1 MTATVRAFA
10 ALLTALLLGLAGAPP
25 VEAQVWKKLKNAKQ
39 QASQVLEEID
49 GAIRCR
55 LNDKECLEKARS
67 EGRPAVLTDEK
78 GNVIRDKDG
87 EPTVVSPDDNQ
98 FAGGTTVERLGS
110 VGDSGSAQYEISAD
124 GAHVAIPGLQGSR
137 QTVFVNGRAGMA
149 LDEVFFSTFTFSPT
163 GGRYAY
169 VGRKGEQCI
178 AVIDGKEMGDIYC
191 DQREVKTAPVRKAN
205 LFQFSRDGKKVAYRK
220 EIVERYDGQGG
231 WSSGYRSVGHAV
243 VIDGETGPTIDMG
256 YRPRLLV
263 RGNNVFYT
271 GSPSQKQ
278 EKQPR
283 RRERQPQ
290 RRESPSPRVYVNHE
304 PGPEYHAVKGL
315 IASDDGEH
323 YAYIATSHDMKEMV
337 VTDGAPGPSHAKI
350 QRLFMDVR
358 SGSVFYEALM
368 DIPGSASR
376 PTAGQR
382 RERGYVIQDQVYLA
396 SETGFLVTPQLSS
409 RARRGWRGPEG
420 VTVMDALSHEDDTNF
435 PTPSIHVT
443 MSPDGE
449 RHAFVAQTSTSRTQG
464 AQRVWVDGKA
474 SLDYEEI
481 TEVQFT
487 GDSKHLIFIAHT
499 GNKAFVVVDGT
510 ELGPFDRARNLQ
522 VSEEGGAYAFI
533 AEDDRDVRWYV
544 NGKPVGIAGNPKEF
558 EFSSDGTRYAYGSSE
573 GGVVI
578 DGEQRSEGLEEFSGP
593 REGESYRLPPSFV
606 FSPKENRLAY
616 VVKYSGR
623 TMKDVLVLDGE
634 KMVPEKSKTTFS
646 FPAFSP
652 DDRHFAYLQSTWRSG
667 KLPLWR
673 LYINGKP
680 GPVVG
685 ERLPSNSSAVSFM
698 DNNTIR
704 VIGFMEDE
712 VVKHTVSF

>member
-1 MTATVRAFA
+1 MTATVRAF
-10 ALLTALLLGLAGAPP
+10 TALLVAVLLGFAGALP
-25 VEAQVWKKLKNAKQ
+25 VEAQVWKKLKKAKQ

-49 GAIRCR
+49 GAIRCG
-55 LNDKECLEKARS
+55 LDDKDCLEKARS

-98 FAGGTTVERLGS
+98 FAEGTTVERLGS
-110 VGDSGSAQYEISAD
+110 VEDSGGAQYEISAD

-137 QTVFVNGRAGMA
+137 QTVFVNGRPGVA
-149 LDEVFFSTFTFSPT
+149 LDKVFFSTFTFSPT

-169 VGRKGEQCI
+169 VGRKGDECI
-178 AVIDGKEMGDIYC
+178 VVLDGKEMGDIYC
-191 DQREVKTAPVRKAN
+191 DQREVKTSPIRKAN
-205 LFQFSRDGKKVAYRK
+205 LFQFSRDGKKMAYRK
-220 EIVERYDGQGG
+220 EVVKKHDSRGG
-231 WSSGYRSVGHAV
+231 WGRGYRSVGHAV

-263 RGNNVFYT
+263 RGNNVFYA

-278 EKQPR
+278 EKQLR
-283 RRERQPQ
+283 RARQPQ
-290 RRESPSPRVYVNHE
+290 RRESPSARVYVNHE

-315 IASDDGEH
+315 IASDDGKH
-323 YAYIATSHDMKEMV
+323 YAYIATSRDMTERV
-337 VTDGAPGPSHAKI
+337 VINGAPGPSYAEI

-358 SGSVFYEALM
+358 SGSVFYEAAM
-368 DIPGSASR
+368 DTPGSESR
-376 PTAGQR
+376 TTTGQR
-382 RERGYVIQDQVYLA
+382 RENGYIIQDQVYLA
-396 SETGFLVTPQLSS
+396 SESGFLVTPQLSS
-409 RARRGWRGPEG
+409 RARRGWRGEG
-420 VTVMDALSHEDDTNF
+420 LTVMDALSHEDDTNL

-443 MSPDGE
+443 ISPDGE

-522 VSEEGGAYAFI
+522 VSEAGGAYAFI
-533 AEDDRDVRWYV
+533 AEDNRDIRWYV

-558 EFSSDGTRYAYGSSE
+558 EFSPDGTRYAYGTSE

-578 DGEQRSEGLEEFSGP
+578 DGEQRSEDLEEFSGP
-593 REGESYRLPPSFV
+593 REDESYRLPPSFV

-616 VVKYSGR
+616 VVNYSGQ
-623 TMKDVLVLDGE
+623 TTKDVLVLDGE
-634 KMVPEKSKTTFS
+634 KTVPEKYNTTFG

-652 DDRHFAYLQSTWRSG
+652 DDKHFAYLQSTWRSG
-667 KLPLWR
+667 ELPLWR

-685 ERLPSNSSAVSFM
+685 ERLPSNSSAVSFI

-704 VIGFMEDE
+704 VVGFMEDE
-712 VVKHTVSF
+712 IIKHTVSF